1 MCSTAKSLALP
12 HCRPAAA
19 ADNPGQRGWPLQQ
32 GLSRP
37 CPVAGAA
44 AVCGVVVH
52 AGQYGGNA
60 VDVLAD
66 QGQPLFEALCSHISA
81 QAGFS

>member
-1 MCSTAKSLALP
+1 MVTAV
-12 HCRPAAA
+12 
-19 ADNPGQRGWPLQQ
+19 Q
-32 GLSRP
+32 
-37 CPVAGAA
+37 PVEA